1 MQEEQARS
9 VYLAK
14 TGYFV
19 WFITCLGV
27 QKEHC
32 LVGAITSAAFPIV
45 VFVFPFLLLFFCFA
59 CVCAFYSRGF
69 IFYFPEICSL
79 FIATIVVIIVISC
92 FIIHINIILLIGII
106 IHYLHH
112 LQSSSSS
119 SVTSHPNPRQSPS
132 LYPLPL
138 PFHFSLPF
146 HFFSSS
152 RYYVS
157 LVFCKNVWKIYGSFI
172 AVTYQFHS
180 YIQSSN

>member
-1 MQEEQARS
+1 M
-9 VYLAK
+9 
-14 TGYFV
+14 
-19 WFITCLGV
+19 
-27 QKEHC
+27 
-32 LVGAITSAAFPIV
+32 GAITSAAFPIV